1 MVAGRAAVKILFVH
15 QNCPGQYKHL
25 APALAARKGWDVR
38 FLTRPGKP
46 DVAGVTKVE
55 YDLSREPG
63 KQTHRYIQN
72 LESAVLYGQAA
83 AQAAEKLRQSG
94 FVPDVIVGHAGWGE
108 IMYLKDVFP
117 TSRLLGYFEF
127 YYRAYGSDVD
137 FDRDRKVTL
146 DDRARIRTK
155 NSAQFISLE
164 AADWGISPTLWQKA
178 QLPREFHGKV
188 SVIHEGIDTETVKPR
203 ADAKII
209 LPEGLELNKSDE
221 VVTYVARNLEP
232 YRGFPIFMRVVEEI
246 CRRRPRAHV
255 LIVGAD
261 GVSYGRRLP
270 DGQTYREKALAE
282 VEIDPARVHFLGRLP
297 YAQYLKVLQ
306 ISAVHVYLT
315 YPFVLSWSMLEAM
328 ASECLIVGSDTAPVQ
343 ELIRD
348 GENGLLVEFFD
359 PIAIADRVDEVL
371 DHEDRMAA
379 IRTRARRTIVR
390 SYSIDKCLRDQI
402 RMVESLAEGR
412 RPGHVAAVPS
422 SVRKPAAKMP
432 KGPNSTPKGKKRGT
446 KRPRAAVSGR

>member
-1 MVAGRAAVKILFVH
+1 MKILFVH

-46 DVAGVTKVE
+46 DVVGVKKVE
-55 YDLSREPG
+55 YELAREPA
-63 KQTHRYIQN
+63 KETHRYIKN

-83 AQAAEKLRQSG
+83 ARAAEKLRQSG

-108 IMYLKDVFP
+108 TMYLKDVFP

-137 FDRDRKVTL
+137 FDRDRKVNL

-155 NSAQFISLE
+155 NAAQFISLE
-164 AADWGISPTLWQKA
+164 AADWGVSPTIWQKA
-178 QLPREFHGKV
+178 QLPREFHGKI
-188 SVIHEGIDTETVKPR
+188 SVIHEGIDTETVKPN
-203 ADAKII
+203 AAAGIV
-209 LPEGLELNKSDE
+209 LPNGLELKKSDE

-232 YRGFPIFMRVVEEI
+232 YRGFPQFMRAVEEI
-246 CRRRPRAHV
+246 CRRRPQAHV
-255 LIVGAD
+255 LIVGSD

-270 DGQTYREKALAE
+270 DGQTYREQALKE
-282 VEIDPARVHFLGRLP
+282 VEIDPERVHFLGRLS
-297 YAQYLKVLQ
+297 YEHYLKVLQ
-306 ISAVHVYLT
+306 VSSVHVYLT

-343 ELIRD
+343 EVIRD
-348 GENGLLVEFFD
+348 GENGLLVDFYD
-359 PIAIADRVDEVL
+359 PVATAGRVDEVF
-371 DHEDRMAA
+371 DHEDRMAG

-402 RMVESLAEGR
+402 RMVESLGEGR
-412 RPGHVAAVPS
+412 RPGNVAAVPAKG
-422 SVRKPAAKMP
+422 RKPVP
-432 KGPNSTPKGKKRGT
+432 KKTPKGKKRGG
-446 KRPRAAVSGR
+446 KRPRAPSAGD

>member
-1 MVAGRAAVKILFVH
+1 MRILFVH

-38 FLTRPGKP
+38 FLTQPGKP

-55 YDLSREPG
+55 YELAREPG
-63 KQTHRYIQN
+63 KQTHRYVQN

-83 AQAAEKLRQSG
+83 AQAAENLRQTG

-108 IMYLKDVFP
+108 TMYLKDVFP
-117 TSRLLGYFEF
+117 TARLLGYFEF

-137 FDRDRKVTL
+137 FDRDRAVNL

-155 NSAQFISLE
+155 NAAQFISLE
-164 AADWGISPTLWQKA
+164 AADWGVSPTIWQKA

-203 ADAKII
+203 TDAQVI
-209 LPEGLELNKSDE
+209 LPSGLQLKKSDE

-232 YRGFPIFMRVVEEI
+232 YRGFPSFMRAVEEI
-246 CRRRPRAHV
+246 CRRRPSAHV

-261 GVSYGRRLP
+261 GVSYGRKLP
-270 DGQTYREKALAE
+270 DGQTYREKALSE

-297 YAQYLKVLQ
+297 YEQYLKVLQ
-306 ISAVHVYLT
+306 VSGVHVYLT

-328 ASECLIVGSDTAPVQ
+328 ASECLIVGSNTAPVQ
-343 ELIRD
+343 EIIRD
-348 GENGLLVEFFD
+348 GETGLLTDFYD
-359 PIAIADRVDEVL
+359 HQAIADRVDEVF
-371 DHEDRMAA
+371 DHEDRLAE
-379 IRTRARRTIVR
+379 IRRRARRAIVR
-390 SYSIDKCLRDQI
+390 RYGLEKCLRDQI
-402 RMVESLAEGR
+402 RMVECLAEGR
-412 RPGHVAAVPS
+412 RPGNIAVVPPTA
-422 SVRKPAAKMP
+422 RKTGSNTSP
-432 KGPNSTPKGKKRGT
+432 KNKKSGPRRRSATT
-446 KRPRAAVSGR
+446 AGR